1 MQRKCEVIQHMKKL
15 IIVSNRLPVTVEKK
29 KESILFTKSVGGLAT
44 GLGSL
49 YHKYNSI
56 WIGWCGL
63 SAEKLD
69 HQEKQEI
76 EDILLKDHNSY
87 STFLSRQDVK
97 MYYQGFCNKTIW
109 PLFHYFTECAVYDQT
124 LWESYQHVN
133 RIFCHTVMKIIKPG
147 DVLWIHDYQLMLL
160 PKMIRK
166 KIPDVTIGFFLH
178 IPFPSFEV
186 FRLLPWRREVLE
198 GLLGADLVGFHTFD
212 YVRHFLSSVRRIL
225 GCEQTVG
232 QVTVDTRSVKIDAFP
247 MGIDFEK
254 FKSASKMPEVIKEM
268 KSIRKRIHDRKIILS
283 VDRMD
288 YTKGI
293 LHRLEAFDLFLKK
306 YPEYKKRVM
315 LILVAVP
322 SRTGVETYIQLKQQ
336 VDELVGGINGRH
348 GSIDWTPI
356 QYFYRSFP
364 FPTLSAFYHVADVAL
379 VTPLRDGM
387 NLIAKEYVAAKS
399 CSPGVL
405 VLSETAGAAS
415 EMSGAI
421 IVNPNIR
428 EQVAEGIHKA
438 LTMPESEQKKRNQSM
453 QHRLKRYD
461 VLKWANDFMERLDYI
476 KTMQESLVGKK
487 ITRDIQE
494 QIRWKYLK
502 AKNRLIFLDYDG
514 TLVSFASTPEGAR
527 PDKGILGIL
536 HSLAIDFKN
545 DLILISGRERKTL
558 DKWFGK
564 LNIGLI
570 AEHGVWLKPRGKEW
584 STIGPLRQDW
594 KRKIKP
600 LLEHYVDRTPGSLL
614 EEKDY
619 SLVWHYRQTDQ
630 DLAQVRVQELKDA
643 FLQMAEN
650 LNLEIMDGNKVLE
663 IKSTGVNK
671 GVAALRWIRN
681 KKWDFILAIGDDVTD
696 ENIFSVL
703 PDWACSVKVGL
714 QPSLASFSL
723 ESVRDVRFF
732 LKYLNKGG

>member
-1 MQRKCEVIQHMKKL
+1 MKK
-15 IIVSNRLPVTVEKK
+15 IILVSNRLPVTIEKR
-29 KESILFTKSVGGLAT
+29 KETIQFTKSVGGLAT

-49 YHKYNSI
+49 YQKYNSI

-63 SAEKLD
+63 PAERLD

-76 EDILLKDHNSY
+76 ENKLLKDHNSY
-87 STFLSRQDVK
+87 STFLSRQDIK
-97 MYYQGFCNKTIW
+97 MYYQGFCNKTVW
-109 PLFHYFTECAVYDQT
+109 PLFHYFTECAVFDQT
-124 LWESYQHVN
+124 LWESYIHVN
-133 RIFCHTVMKIIKPG
+133 RIFCHTVMKIAKPG

-166 KIPDVTIGFFLH
+166 KIPNVTIGFFLH

-186 FRLLPWRREVLE
+186 FRLLPWRKEVLE

-225 GCEQTVG
+225 GCEHTVG
-232 QVTVDTRSVKIDAFP
+232 RVSMGTRAIKIDAFP

-254 FKSASKMPEVIKEM
+254 FRSASKMPEVIKEM
-268 KSIRKRIHDRKIILS
+268 KSIRKRIDDRKIILS

-306 YPEYKKRVM
+306 YPEFKKKVS

-336 VDELVGGINGRH
+336 VDEMVGKINGRH

-356 QYFYRSFP
+356 QYFYRSLP
-364 FPTLSAFYHVADVAL
+364 FPTLSAFYYIADVAL

-399 CSPGVL
+399 GSTGVL

-428 EQVAEGIHKA
+428 EQVAEGIYKA
-438 LTMPESEQKKRNQSM
+438 LTMSQSEQKKRIQIM
-453 QHRLKRYD
+453 QQRLKRYD
-461 VLKWANDFMERLDYI
+461 VVKWANDFMERLDYI
-476 KTMQESLVGKK
+476 KNLQETLRGKK
-487 ITRDIQE
+487 ITPDTQK
-494 QIRWKYLK
+494 QIREEYVKS
-502 AKNRLIFLDYDG
+502 KNRLIFLDYDG
-514 TLVSFASTPEGAR
+514 TLVSFAPTPEGAR
-527 PDKGILGIL
+527 PDKGVFQILQ
-536 HSLAIDFKN
+536 SLSWDSRN
-545 DLILISGRERKTL
+545 ELILISGRERKTL

-564 LNIGLI
+564 LSMGLI
-570 AEHGVWLKPRGKEW
+570 GEHGVWLKPNGKEW
-584 STIGPLRQDW
+584 TTIGPLRQDW
-594 KRKIKP
+594 KEKIKP
-600 LLEHYVDRTPGSLL
+600 LLDHYVDRTPGSFL

-630 DLAQVRVQELKDA
+630 DLAQVRVKELKDA
-643 FLQMAEN
+643 FSQMAEN
-650 LNLEIMDGNKVLE
+650 LNLEIMDGNKVIE
-663 IKSTGVNK
+663 IKSAGINK
-671 GVAALRWIRN
+671 GVAALRWIRYRP
-681 KKWDFILAIGDDVTD
+681 WDFIMAIGDDVTD

-703 PDWACSVKVGL
+703 PDSAYSIKVGM
-714 QPSLASFSL
+714 QPSLARFSL
-723 ESVRDVRFF
+723 ESVREVRT
-732 LKYLNKGG
+732 LLRYLNKN